1 MRGVLSVSVNISEKK
16 IKSKVKTG
24 ERVAVVENIKY
35 PYFESEKH
43 KKLCSKMNEFYSSV
57 AEKYSF
63 HARNKLPKKIK
74 LSRLTCKL
82 PMTVSMNYTIALCSE
97 KAVSVVLDIAF
108 AEGKTFRTRRFS
120 QVWGI
125 EKKDI
130 LRIGEIINI
139 DRQSTKKIYSYIS
152 AVAKENSE
160 NPAFG
165 YFDDYAKRLS
175 RSFEREN
182 CFLVPNG
189 LCFFINAGVLSPLKY
204 GANSFVLPFSKLDG
218 IIKGDFL
225 TKNDKTSAQNTDIVN
240 NV

>member
-1 MRGVLSVSVNISEKK
+1 MRGALSVSINISEKK
-16 IKSKVKTG
+16 IKSKVKVG

-35 PYFESEKH
+35 PYFESENH
-43 KKLCSKMNEFYSSV
+43 KKLCSKMNEFYSYI

-63 HARNKLPKKIK
+63 HARSKLPKKIK

-97 KAVSVVLDIAF
+97 KAVSVVLDLAF

-130 LRIGEIINI
+130 LRTGEIINT
-139 DRQSTKKIYSYIS
+139 DRKSIKKIYSQIC
-152 AVAKENSE
+152 AVAKDNSE

-165 YFDDYAKRLS
+165 YFDDYAKRLAK
-175 RSFEREN
+175 SFESEN

-189 LCFFINAGVLSPLKY
+189 LCFFINAGVLSPIKY

-218 IIKGDFL
+218 IIKDDFFA
-225 TKNDKTSAQNTDIVN
+225 KNAEKAAQNTDIVN